1 MRRAEWQQADGWH
14 RLLRAHL
21 VAPERFGRLNKEPI
35 ATAALKR
42 RRITA
47 AQLGVVMDQFTSDLT
62 KLDVVKA
69 VASNVVNPE
78 HAIGHSTKFSSP
90 LSSGEYVELM
100 NQ

>member
-1 MRRAEWQQADGWH
+1 
-14 RLLRAHL
+14 
-21 VAPERFGRLNKEPI
+21 
-35 ATAALKR
+35 
-42 RRITA
+42 
-47 AQLGVVMDQFTSDLT
+47 MDQFTSDLT